1 VTELKLN
8 ACVELQERI
17 EEVSA
22 ELTQHL
28 VEQKSK
34 IEHAEKLGERWK
46 RIREFVEDI
55 EAALEEF
62 GFTKETFDKKKL
74 KLRVRELRE
83 SRTKA
88 NMEEKKKWME
98 AVEIV
103 KKVRAKRKQLTKL
116 AKVASVIRRK
126 SRNEK
131 LKKLLAERALY
142 EKPHSSSSANRR
154 HKEEI
159 LEQKKMVEKD
169 LQALESFVARK

>member
-1 VTELKLN
+1 
-8 ACVELQERI
+8 
-17 EEVSA
+17 
-22 ELTQHL
+22 
-28 VEQKSK
+28 
-34 IEHAEKLGERWK
+34 
-46 RIREFVEDI
+46 
-55 EAALEEF
+55 
-62 GFTKETFDKKKL
+62 
-74 KLRVRELRE
+74 
-83 SRTKA
+83 
-88 NMEEKKKWME
+88 MEEKKKWME

-103 KKVRAKRKQLTKL
+103 KKVREKRKQLTKL

>member
-1 VTELKLN
+1 MKPHSKSSVSRRKLSI
-8 ACVELQERI
+8 R
-17 EEVSA
+17 
-22 ELTQHL
+22 
-28 VEQKSK
+28 KS
-34 IEHAEKLGERWK
+34 
-46 RIREFVEDI
+46 
-55 EAALEEF
+55 
-62 GFTKETFDKKKL
+62 
-74 KLRVRELRE
+74 
-83 SRTKA
+83 
-88 NMEEKKKWME
+88 
-98 AVEIV
+98 EIV

-116 AKVASVIRRK
+116 AKVASVLRRK